1 MVGARS
7 LPRCSLAPIGARGAA
22 GHGGTAGVTAASS
35 HPTHA
40 AIIKAVNSLD
50 NEYKLLAAGVA
61 VVAGRNIAF
70 VVHRHDG
77 VGVLG
82 RIFRQ
87 EIWPAR
93 RLSPGVEVYCWRWC
107 WLPVSSSQFIWGIAA
122 LVQSV
127 CWPELDAV
135 AGVWGYGGHHHRN
148 SHTIALVV
156 DDKLF
161 AWTGI
166 YVTYEFH

>member
-1 MVGARS
+1 MVGS
-7 LPRCSLAPIGARGAA
+7 QVVFKSGGILLALVQAA
-22 GHGGTAGVTAASS
+22 GFQ
-35 HPTHA
+35 
-40 AIIKAVNSLD
+40 AIL
-50 NEYKLLAAGVA
+50 
-61 VVAGRNIAF
+61 
-70 VVHRHDG
+70 
-77 VGVLG
+77 
-82 RIFRQ
+82 
-87 EIWPAR
+87 
-93 RLSPGVEVYCWRWC
+93 
-107 WLPVSSSQFIWGIAA
+107 GIAA

>member
-1 MVGARS
+1 M
-7 LPRCSLAPIGARGAA
+7 
-22 GHGGTAGVTAASS
+22 
-35 HPTHA
+35 
-40 AIIKAVNSLD
+40 IKAVNSLD
-50 NEYKLLAAGVA
+50 KECTLLVVSVA
-61 VVAGRNIAF
+61 VVTGRNAAL

-87 EIWPAR
+87 EILPAH

-107 WLPVSSSQFIWGIAA
+107 WLLVSSSQFIWGIAA

-127 CWPELDAV
+127 CLPELDAG
-135 AGVWGYGGHHHRN
+135 AGLRGYGGHHHRN

-156 DDKLF
+156 GDKLF

-166 YVTYEFH
+166 YVTHEFH